1 MKFGWLR
8 LVTPRCQRE
17 TMSPSRQLLEK
28 QILQHYNCLM
38 CHIWKINS
46 YFCGIWTFLLY
57 QLSFKNCS
65 GEKFIK
71 LCINDIEAANSPY
84 NKLAIFVIEKV
95 PKSQC
100 FKEINFLNSRCVFSL
115 FGGSVKEVHPEKYR
129 TSNWY
134 IPCSSSSLEIKVHQS
149 IFWPPNTTST
159 TQLID
164 KPIKESFDLWKHTT
178 VKLSSARL

>member
-1 MKFGWLR
+1 MKN
-8 LVTPRCQRE
+8 
-17 TMSPSRQLLEK
+17 QLL
-28 QILQHYNCLM
+28 LLLDLGFFVSVF
-38 CHIWKINS
+38 HIK
-46 YFCGIWTFLLY
+46 Y